1 VASKT
6 LVPSDFQVLVIR
18 SVSAA
23 SRKFLWLIFLLSRR
37 TVRPPSQI
45 HGEFIF
51 GSANDKASGKIR
63 CILVHNHVL
72 VRQGLRRLLE
82 DEAELEVVA
91 EAGTASEALER
102 VLKYKPD
109 IVLADSTTM
118 ELPADD
124 VEQTILRE
132 SPKTRVLFLGVSEEP
147 EGRQTGESTQTDSS
161 CIRPHTS
168 AKELVAMVKG
178 LTDMSRNQ
186 VEEVV
191 PMSDREWFRG
201 DVPTA
206 KKRSLTTREREV
218 LKLLAEGQ
226 TVRSAAGVLGVSAK
240 TVDAHKFNLMR
251 KLGIHNKAELV
262 MWAIQKK
269 VVKVPVNF

>member
-1 VASKT
+1 MH
-6 LVPSDFQVLVIR
+6 
-18 SVSAA
+18 
-23 SRKFLWLIFLLSRR
+23 
-37 TVRPPSQI
+37 PPSQI
-45 HGEFIF
+45 HGELVFT
-51 GSANDKASGKIR
+51 GKNDGKNSEKIR

-91 EAGTASEALER
+91 EAGSAVEALQR
-102 VLKYKPD
+102 VLEYQPD

-118 ELPADD
+118 ELPAEEA
-124 VEQTILRE
+124 EQMILRE
-132 SPKTRVLFLGVSEEP
+132 SPRTRVLFLGVSEELV
-147 EGRQTGESTQTDSS
+147 GRQTGEFAQTDSS
-161 CIRPHTS
+161 CVPPQTS

-178 LTDMSRNQ
+178 LTDLSRNEA
-186 VEEVV
+186 EEVAPV
-191 PMSDREWFRG
+191 DDREWFRG
-201 DVPTA
+201 DVVPT

-226 TVRSAAGVLGVSAK
+226 TVRSAAGLLGVSAK

-262 MWAIQKK
+262 MWAIQKR